1 MECRAT
7 VTYALISASRRFLSF
22 FCRMVHY
29 TELNFELEL
38 SASVL
43 ASSSEESSTS
53 DTEVSSNSSNSCRTI
68 VTSSRKESTNT
79 WKRKREKMADEFDN
93 DGGLSYDEWCSFN
106 IDLPCQVDGL
116 VPAEDKALEEPEETG
131 SVDSEESVDLG
142 SFSSSSSRGSSC
154 DLSPEELA
162 RICIKGETGADLT
175 EAQRVKFKESLE
187 NTGKYEKSKTDLF
200 ETFLGIIGE
209 KGGKLSRLGTD
220 IVEHEH
226 RKVPALVKALLT
238 AKDRST
244 RVVILD
250 ECLKLFAEFYR
261 REDGSMFAPG
271 SLKTFFKRLFATLRL
286 DYRVDIKVKY
296 FAKKG
301 SFRSVSTVNMQE
313 ARKGD
318 KGYGIKKGMSA
329 ICIND
334 LEIVYMAIQEKKLQP
349 KVDPYHLKLLISF
362 ILLRLYGLRA
372 EEAANLEVDEVS
384 FETYDA
390 GPDKGKRFC
399 QLKMDFDKTHKLK
412 FGTPGIPENYGKLKI
427 RDNPEDGVMNA
438 FYFMEYYCGKLK
450 GDVRTRR
457 FLRRPIK
464 RANFVP
470 SQELVW
476 FNSLVTSQKAVS
488 NTYRELAPI
497 IGDAA
502 TEFEDITAHG
512 GRACLVTYSLAHGVT
527 ARAVMQQTRHMN
539 ESGLIPYK
547 RVDPC
552 TQAVFQNV
560 LDGVFAKEGE
570 SEEKKVVVESDDW
583 NRKSESEKGETYLDR
598 KPAAVNAVTGEEGGS
613 AGERVLA
620 SNVNS
625 ISDNAEV
632 VKQLQQEVQ
641 ILKAKMLERKEEGTE
656 VLSSPAKKA
665 KREDV
670 EDVTRSE
677 HGVARTLQVQSESL
691 LLSNIVRENDEMRRM
706 LIGMRYDNQRRM
718 GVCDRQ
724 SPFPSSNSEHLHQ
737 FMTHGVVS
745 PFDSNDPRQTKD
757 PQQTNDRQQ
766 SNSPEDSRERRSVP
780 NGHENSVQRPDPDT
794 ASIGSDGNGG
804 REEGRRF
811 PSVTVPCV
819 IM

>member
-1 MECRAT
+1 
-7 VTYALISASRRFLSF
+7 
-22 FCRMVHY
+22 MVHY
-29 TELNFELEL
+29 TELNFELDL

-43 ASSSEESSTS
+43 ASSSEESTS
-53 DTEVSSNSSNSCRTI
+53 DTEVSSNSSESCHTI
-68 VTSSRKESTNT
+68 VMSNRKESTNT
-79 WKRKREKMADEFDN
+79 WKRKREKMAEEFAD
-93 DGGLSYDEWCSFN
+93 DGGLSYEQWCSFN
-106 IDLPCQVDGL
+106 IDLPCQVEGIE
-116 VPAEDKALEEPEETG
+116 PTEDKALEEPEETG
-131 SVDSEESVDLG
+131 SVGSQESVDLG
-142 SFSSSSSRGSSC
+142 SFSSSPSRGSSC
-154 DLSPEELA
+154 DLSPKELA

-187 NTGKYEKSKTDLF
+187 NTGKYEKSKKDLF
-200 ETFLGIIGE
+200 DTFLGIIGE

-220 IVEHEH
+220 IVKHEH
-226 RKVPALVKALLT
+226 RKVPALVKALNT

-271 SLKTFFKRLFATLRL
+271 SLKTFYKLLFATLRL
-286 DYRVDIKVKY
+286 DYRVDIKVNY

-301 SFRSVSTVNMQE
+301 TFRSVSTVNMQE

-334 LEIVYMAIQEKKLQP
+334 LEIVYTAIQEKKLQP
-349 KVDPYHLKLLISF
+349 KVYPYHLKLLTSF

-384 FETYDA
+384 FERYDA

-412 FGTPGIPENYGKLKI
+412 FDSPGISENYGKLKL
-427 RDNPEDGVMNA
+427 RDNPEDGVLNA
-438 FYFMEYYCGKLK
+438 FYFMEYYCSKLK
-450 GDVRTRR
+450 SDVRMRR

-464 RANFVP
+464 RANFDA

-497 IGDAA
+497 IGDTAA
-502 TEFEDITAHG
+502 EFLDITAHG

-527 ARAVMQQTRHMN
+527 ARVVMQQTRHMN
-539 ESGLIPYK
+539 ESGLFPYK

-552 TQAVFQNV
+552 TQAVFQNL

-570 SEEKKVVVESDDW
+570 SEEKKVVVEKDDGK
-583 NRKSESEKGETYLDR
+583 RKSGNEKGDTYLDW
-598 KPAAVNAVTGEEGGS
+598 KPAAVNAVTGEERGS
-613 AGERVLA
+613 AGETVLA

-625 ISDNAEV
+625 TSDNVEV

-641 ILKAKMLERKEEGTE
+641 LLKAKMLEGKEGGSE
-656 VLSSPAKKA
+656 VVSSPAKKA

-670 EDVTRSE
+670 EEVARSDL
-677 HGVARTLQVQSESL
+677 GVARTYQVQSESL
-691 LLSNIVRENDEMRRM
+691 LLSNIVRENEEMRRM
-706 LIGMRYDNQRRM
+706 LIGMRYDSQRRM

-745 PFDSNDPRQTKD
+745 PFGSNDPQQTKD
-757 PQQTNDRQQ
+757 PQQTNDTEQ
-766 SNSPEDSRERRSVP
+766 SNSPEDSQERRSVRDG
-780 NGHENSVQRPDPDT
+780 NENTVQRPDPDT
-794 ASIGSDGNGG
+794 DSIGSNGNGG

-811 PSVTVPCV
+811 PSVTIPCV